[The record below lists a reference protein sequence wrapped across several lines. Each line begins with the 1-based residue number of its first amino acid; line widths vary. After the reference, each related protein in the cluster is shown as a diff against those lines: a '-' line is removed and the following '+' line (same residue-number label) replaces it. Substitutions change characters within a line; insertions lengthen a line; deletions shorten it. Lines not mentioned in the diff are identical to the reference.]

1 MAVEESVDQMQIARS
16 AAAGANREIAGQVR
30 FSAGREGGYL
40 FVPDVHPLDVSA
52 AAHDVGQAVE
62 TIADDAEYALHSARH
77 EGIYELIGDG
87 SSHLLLLE
95 SVAAIYFA
103 VIECCPLDAP

>member
-1 MAVEESVDQMQIARS
+1 MQIARS

-40 FVPDVHPLDVSA
+40 FV
-52 AAHDVGQAVE
+52 HDVGQAVE

>member
-1 MAVEESVDQMQIARS
+1 MQIARS

-30 FSAGREGGYL
+30 FSA
-40 FVPDVHPLDVSA
+40 
-52 AAHDVGQAVE
+52 
-62 TIADDAEYALHSARH
+62 IADDAEYALHSARH